1 MEELYREFGCYQ
13 NSLHSFTFEGQA
25 GFSRMQQIM
34 RTLREQPPVAIGG
47 LAVEKVVDYAGG
59 LHGLP
64 KADVLEFHCEG
75 GAKAMVRPSGTEPK
89 MKLYLFARGK
99 DRAQAQAVLERLRAG
114 MEGNL
119 K

>member
-1 MEELYREFGCYQ
+1 ML
-13 NSLHSFTFEGQA
+13 
-25 GFSRMQQIM
+25 I
-34 RTLREQPPVAIGG
+34 
-47 LAVEKVVDYAGG
+47 YA
-59 LHGLP
+59 L
-64 KADVLEFHCEG
+64 EG
-75 GAKAMVRPSGTEPK
+75 GATVVVRPSGTEPK